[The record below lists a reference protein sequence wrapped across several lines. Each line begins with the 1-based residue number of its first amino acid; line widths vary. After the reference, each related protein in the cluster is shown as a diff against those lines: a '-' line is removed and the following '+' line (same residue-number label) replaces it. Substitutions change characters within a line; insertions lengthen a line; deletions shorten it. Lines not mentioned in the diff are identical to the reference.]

1 MTWREM
7 LDMLQKIPERYLDD
21 TAFVEDVSGNN
32 NPTGRKFPV
41 IQVYEDINSNC
52 DYVYTIDIDSE
63 DWIEGDD

>member
-21 TAFVEDVSGNN
+21 TAFVEDVSENN
-32 NPTGRKFPV
+32 NPTGRKFSV

-52 DYVYTIDIDSE
+52 DYVYTVDIDSE

>member
-21 TAFVEDVSGNN
+21 TASVEDISENN
-32 NPTGRKFPV
+32 NSTGRKFPV

-52 DYVYTIDIDSE
+52 DYVYTVDIDSE

>member
-21 TAFVEDVSGNN
+21 TAFVEDISGNN
-32 NPTGRKFPV
+32 NPTSRKFPV

-52 DYVYTIDIDSE
+52 DYVYTVDIDSE

>member
-21 TAFVEDVSGNN
+21 IAFVEDVSENN
-32 NPTGRKFPV
+32 NSTGRKFPV

-52 DYVYTIDIDSE
+52 DYVYTVDIDSE

>member
-1 MTWREM
+1 M

-21 TAFVEDVSGNN
+21 TAFVEDVSENN
-32 NPTGRKFPV
+32 NPTGRKFSV

-52 DYVYTIDIDSE
+52 DYVYTVDIDSE

>member
-21 TAFVEDVSGNN
+21 TAFVEDISENN
-32 NPTGRKFPV
+32 NPTSRKFPV

-52 DYVYTIDIDSE
+52 DYVYTVDIDSE

>member
-21 TAFVEDVSGNN
+21 TAFVEDISENN
-32 NPTGRKFPV
+32 NPISRKFPV

-52 DYVYTIDIDSE
+52 DYVYTVDIDSE

>member
-7 LDMLQKIPERYLDD
+7 LNILQKIPECCLDD

-52 DYVYTIDIDSE
+52 DYVYTVDIDSE
-63 DWIEGDD
+63 D